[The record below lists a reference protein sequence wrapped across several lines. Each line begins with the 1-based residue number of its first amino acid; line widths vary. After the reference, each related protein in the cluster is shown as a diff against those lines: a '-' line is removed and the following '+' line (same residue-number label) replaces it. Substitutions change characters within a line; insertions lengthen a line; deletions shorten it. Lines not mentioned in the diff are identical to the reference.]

1 MKKTLILM
9 TILLFSLLIESFGGE
24 KMIIGSEENYYPF
37 SYMTNSLVAK
47 GFNFELTNAIAK
59 VVDLDV
65 EFVYKPFSELK
76 AMLENEEIDAI
87 VGMYFS
93 EERQKQFDFTQYF
106 MIVNHSIF
114 RNSGMPEVD
123 SIKNLK
129 DKKVIVMK
137 SDIAHDYLIENA
149 ITEDITTVRTE
160 KEALLLM
167 SEGFEGYTILAE
179 YPGLYWLKELNAGNI
194 SLTGD
199 KLFSSKYCYAVK
211 KGNSEPL
218 GKLNE
223 GLSIVMNNGA
233 FDDIYKDWMGRY
245 ILSDECYQKD
255 PLETLLIWIIPV
267 IIIIPVFI
275 FFLLFLRRK
284 IRNRTDELTGEIK
297 EREKAERLL
306 EEQNRHLNSILD
318 NSINYGIYRTQTDK
332 SYSKTDVVLVSP
344 SIVDITGINEED
356 LHHFEKWFDFIY
368 PEDLPR
374 VIEANQRGYFAPFR
388 FNEVFRVVHR
398 EKGIRWLSISSNGI
412 PFEDDPEKIEYANG
426 MIIDITE
433 QKKAENELL
442 ESRERFKAL
451 FDNSMNAILIS
462 DDEGNYTSVNP
473 AAVELF
479 GYSCEEFETMNVSDI
494 KNASLYTPYKN
505 YHEHLKEGKSSGE
518 LFFIDKYG
526 NKKIANYHSV
536 RIMKNF
542 TVTIMTEITE
552 RVKNEMELKEAL
564 NLAENANKAKSEFLA
579 NMSHEIRTPMNGII
593 GFSEIL
599 LNQDLDE
606 QEKKYVEYILTSA
619 RNLLFIIN
627 DILDFSKI
635 ESGSVQIEMQ
645 KTEIRR
651 IVYDVVNL
659 LKAYNKNENVQLI
672 ESIDEDIPEFILTD
686 SVKLNQI
693 LSNLLSNALKFTES
707 GEVHINLRLIEDL
720 ENTCQIKFEVTDTGI
735 GIEKKKLKE
744 IMKAFTQADSTI
756 TRKYGGTGLGLS
768 ITNSLVELMNGQLDV
783 FSEMGRGSSFSFILE
798 FEKCMI
804 QEKERSTGDENTGSL
819 STDKEYLFL
828 IAEDNIINRALART
842 LISNFYPNSRVVEAE
857 DGRACVELYK
867 KSNPDII
874 LMDLHMPKLDGI
886 KAARMIR
893 IVENGKKRVP
903 IIGLTAD
910 IKPEKRKLA
919 LENGM
924 DELLTKP
931 LEIES
936 LNQFI
941 SKYLHT

>member
-1 MKKTLILM
+1 
-9 TILLFSLLIESFGGE
+9 
-24 KMIIGSEENYYPF
+24 
-37 SYMTNSLVAK
+37 
-47 GFNFELTNAIAK
+47 
-59 VVDLDV
+59 
-65 EFVYKPFSELK
+65 
-76 AMLENEEIDAI
+76 
-87 VGMYFS
+87 
-93 EERQKQFDFTQYF
+93 
-106 MIVNHSIF
+106 
-114 RNSGMPEVD
+114 
-123 SIKNLK
+123 
-129 DKKVIVMK
+129 
-137 SDIAHDYLIENA
+137 
-149 ITEDITTVRTE
+149 
-160 KEALLLM
+160 
-167 SEGFEGYTILAE
+167 
-179 YPGLYWLKELNAGNI
+179 
-194 SLTGD
+194 
-199 KLFSSKYCYAVK
+199 
-211 KGNSEPL
+211 
-218 GKLNE
+218 
-223 GLSIVMNNGA
+223 
-233 FDDIYKDWMGRY
+233 
-245 ILSDECYQKD
+245 
-255 PLETLLIWIIPV
+255 
-267 IIIIPVFI
+267 
-275 FFLLFLRRK
+275 
-284 IRNRTDELTGEIK
+284 
-297 EREKAERLL
+297 
-306 EEQNRHLNSILD
+306 
-318 NSINYGIYRTQTDK
+318 
-332 SYSKTDVVLVSP
+332 
-344 SIVDITGINEED
+344 
-356 LHHFEKWFDFIY
+356 
-368 PEDLPR
+368 
-374 VIEANQRGYFAPFR
+374 
-388 FNEVFRVVHR
+388 
-398 EKGIRWLSISSNGI
+398 
-412 PFEDDPEKIEYANG
+412 
-426 MIIDITE
+426 
-433 QKKAENELL
+433 
-442 ESRERFKAL
+442 
-451 FDNSMNAILIS
+451 
-462 DDEGNYTSVNP
+462 
-473 AAVELF
+473 
-479 GYSCEEFETMNVSDI
+479 
-494 KNASLYTPYKN
+494 
-505 YHEHLKEGKSSGE
+505 
-518 LFFIDKYG
+518 
-526 NKKIANYHSV
+526 
-536 RIMKNF
+536 
-542 TVTIMTEITE
+542 
-552 RVKNEMELKEAL
+552 MELKEAL